1 MQSVSF
7 TGREEVEAATKPI
20 ILVNCVEYYDVLLQ
34 MESLTALKAGD
45 VISTIYWML
54 DITNDA
60 EGVDYTK
67 AKTDLNLG
75 ERAVIGTV
83 TARARQLV
91 AYTALCAMMGYV
103 KELTTQNM
111 DAGFKRWRAGLAS
124 QTLPDLLTDALKKEI
139 WNRIL
144 EVRTE
149 LYASGHCRSVVLSRY
164 LSARSRT
171 DMFPPTD
178 RAVLSQLHLIY
189 ENAYLKS
196 VIAMH
201 DFIISG
207 NPALVLPNIRKEAII
222 FKRVFEDI
230 TSKEGVGFSVC
241 RLLDNSKCPD
251 LNHAAYPNLY
261 AVTLKWARKS
271 KRVQKNY
278 LGSKSITD
286 KATDMELARKLMF
299 AEGTRRIPSINEE
312 EREWLRSVGCHFD
325 TEELEK
331 AMQGG
336 PSRKRRAALSETD
349 TTSESESEEEEE
361 GTRKQ
366 KKRGRRAH

>member
-1 MQSVSF
+1 MLSHPVPNVPISIMCDASTTTNHYQPPTNHCHITPSVTSFLQQFIMQSVSF

-139 WNRIL
+139 
-144 EVRTE
+144 
-149 LYASGHCRSVVLSRY
+149 
-164 LSARSRT
+164 
-171 DMFPPTD
+171 
-178 RAVLSQLHLIY
+178 
-189 ENAYLKS
+189 
-196 VIAMH
+196 
-201 DFIISG
+201 
-207 NPALVLPNIRKEAII
+207 
-222 FKRVFEDI
+222 
-230 TSKEGVGFSVC
+230 
-241 RLLDNSKCPD
+241 
-251 LNHAAYPNLY
+251 
-261 AVTLKWARKS
+261 
-271 KRVQKNY
+271 
-278 LGSKSITD
+278 
-286 KATDMELARKLMF
+286 
-299 AEGTRRIPSINEE
+299 
-312 EREWLRSVGCHFD
+312 
-325 TEELEK
+325 
-331 AMQGG
+331 
-336 PSRKRRAALSETD
+336 
-349 TTSESESEEEEE
+349 
-361 GTRKQ
+361 
-366 KKRGRRAH
+366 